1 MAERELAP
9 ASYADPDALAEF
21 WRGGV
26 SSPSSTPPRSNQ
38 AAVRNPLLALLGA
51 QRVASLP
58 PEARAALKALLLDIR
73 ADAQVRAA
81 ECWRKHKAPMA
92 CYWKAVAV
100 YAGHAA
106 RLCRDPISP
115 QPGFCSEGKP

>member
-1 MAERELAP
+1 M
-9 ASYADPDALAEF
+9 
-21 WRGGV
+21 
-26 SSPSSTPPRSNQ
+26 STRSNTL
-38 AAVRNPLLALLGA
+38 AVRNPLTALPGA
-51 QRVASLP
+51 SAIAALP
-58 PEARAALKALLLDIR
+58 PDSRAALRALLLDIR

-106 RLCRDPISP
+106 RLARVVA
-115 QPGFCSEGKP
+115 

>member
-1 MAERELAP
+1 MNMTDL
-9 ASYADPDALAEF
+9 
-21 WRGGV
+21 
-26 SSPSSTPPRSNQ
+26 PRS
-38 AAVRNPLLALLGA
+38 ARPAVRNPLLALPAA
-51 QRVASLP
+51 QRVMALP
-58 PEARAALKALLLDIR
+58 PETRAALRGLLLEIR

-106 RLCRDPISP
+106 RLAR
-115 QPGFCSEGKP
+115 